1 MDSELEDRLQWSQM
15 TGPSP
20 LWPLVERRG
29 GVSVSF
35 SSLSLHT
42 THHHP
47 AIHLSSSF
55 TTLTSIIFSPP
66 LQWGV
71 TTVGVTP
78 LQSSFLSSL
87 DWISTLSDS
96 PTLPSLLTSPASLP

>member
-1 MDSELEDRLQWSQM
+1 MVSDDWAQSALA
-15 TGPSP
+15 TGGK
-20 LWPLVERRG
+20 ERG
-29 GVSVSF
+29 
-35 SSLSLHT
+35 SLGLLLLALAS
-42 THHHP
+42 HHS

-55 TTLTSIIFSPP
+55 TTLTSIISSPP